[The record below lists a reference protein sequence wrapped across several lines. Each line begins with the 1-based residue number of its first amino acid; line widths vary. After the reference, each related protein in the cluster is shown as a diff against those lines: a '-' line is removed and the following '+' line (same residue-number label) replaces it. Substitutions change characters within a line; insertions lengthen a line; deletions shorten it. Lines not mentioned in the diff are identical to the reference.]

1 MPSDAIRQYYDA
13 TENRKIRDDL
23 VFAVGLVDEPKIA
36 IDCGC
41 GAGADIA
48 FLVAQGF
55 LVHGFDVEAEAI
67 ARCSAR
73 FKDDVRVVLST
84 ASFSTFQYPR
94 ASLLVADASL
104 FFCPRSDF
112 AGVWQRM
119 TQCLTPGGVF
129 CGSFLGL
136 QDTMA
141 GPAYRAADY
150 WPEVTAFAE
159 DDVKAL
165 LADFEVMRFN
175 VHRSS
180 GVTPAGDAHD
190 WHIFSVVARKRGT
203 P

>member
-55 LVHGFDVEAEAI
+55 LVHGFDVEDEAI
-67 ARCSAR
+67 ARCKAR

-84 ASFSTFQYPR
+84 ASFSTFQYPS

-119 TQCLTPGGVF
+119 TQCLTDHDLDGVPGTTADVAAF
-129 CGSFLGL
+129 
-136 QDTMA
+136 MA
-141 GPAYRAADY
+141 DHLANSLRADINGDNALNAADI
-150 WPEVTAFAE
+150 VAFN
-159 DDVKAL
+159 AL
-165 LADFEVMRFN
+165 MA
-175 VHRSS
+175 
-180 GVTPAGDAHD
+180 AGL
-190 WHIFSVVARKRGT
+190 GC
-203 P
+203 

>member
-1 MPSDAIRQYYDA
+1 MTSDAIRQYYDA
-13 TENRKIRDDL
+13 TQNRKIRDDL
-23 VFAVGLVDEPKIA
+23 VFAVGLVGEPKVA

-67 ARCSAR
+67 ARCRAR
-73 FKDDVRVVLST
+73 FEGNNRVVLST
-84 ASFSTFQYPR
+84 ATFSTFQYPK

-112 AGVWQRM
+112 AAVWQRM
-119 TQCLTPGGVF
+119 AECLTPGGVF

-150 WPEVTAFAE
+150 WPDVTAFEE
-159 DDVKAL
+159 DEVKAL
-165 LADFEVMRFN
+165 LADFETVRFN

-180 GVTPAGDAHD
+180 GVTPAGEPHD
-190 WHIFSVVARKRGT
+190 WHIISVVARRPEK
-203 P
+203 

>member
-1 MPSDAIRQYYDA
+1 MPSLAISQYYEA
-13 TENRKIRDDL
+13 TENRRIRDDL
-23 VFAVGLVDEPKIA
+23 RFAAGLVNAPRIA

-48 FLVAQGF
+48 FLVTQGF
-55 LVHGFDVEAEAI
+55 RVHAFDVEAEAI
-67 ARCSAR
+67 ARCMAR
-73 FKDDVRVVLST
+73 FKDDTRVVLST
-84 ASFSTFQYPR
+84 ASFSTFRYPT

-104 FFCPRSDF
+104 FFCPQADF
-112 AGVWQRM
+112 ASVWQRM
-119 TQCLTPGGVF
+119 SACLTPGGVF

-150 WPEVTAFAE
+150 WPDVTAFAE

-165 LADFEVMRFN
+165 LADFETLRFN

-180 GVTPAGDAHD
+180 GVTPAGEPHD
-190 WHIFSVVARKRGT
+190 WHIYSVVARKPVTR
-203 P
+203 